1 MFMTLNKKNILLVI
15 KLNKIFQLETTLNMF
30 WPLKISA
37 LDAHQ
42 QSDCMK

>member
-1 MFMTLNKKNILLVI
+1 MTLNKNKYVLLII
-15 KLNKIFQLETTLNMF
+15 KLNETFQLETTLYMF

-42 QSDCMK
+42 QSDYMK